1 MHADWRAHESYPR
14 RTWRTLWLVP
24 ERRWE
29 VLCWRSLDDGR
40 RWFPLIDRVPGGHEL
55 AHHDRPGAERRA
67 AELNRRDERLIR
79 LVNRMLR
86 PSC

>member
-1 MHADWRAHESYPR
+1 MHADWQVHESYPR
-14 RTWRTLWLVP
+14 RTWRTLWLVL
-24 ERRWE
+24 ECRWE

-40 RWFPLIDRVPGGHEL
+40 MWFPLIDRVPGGCEL
-55 AHHDRPGAERRA
+55 AHYDRSGAERRA

-86 PSC
+86 PS